1 MQFISTFLII
11 SLALIL
17 PFTFCLVIGG
27 CNLIM
32 FTHSRTEERATG
44 WYRLTREILKLPD
57 ASSKESSK
65 DKSQKMK
72 RPQPLIKLVM
82 RRFKNSIAYF

>member
-1 MQFISTFLII
+1 
-11 SLALIL
+11 
-17 PFTFCLVIGG
+17 
-27 CNLIM
+27 M

-65 DKSQKMK
+65 DKSQKLK

-82 RRFKNSIAYF
+82 RRFKNSFVYFCMHVDFSC